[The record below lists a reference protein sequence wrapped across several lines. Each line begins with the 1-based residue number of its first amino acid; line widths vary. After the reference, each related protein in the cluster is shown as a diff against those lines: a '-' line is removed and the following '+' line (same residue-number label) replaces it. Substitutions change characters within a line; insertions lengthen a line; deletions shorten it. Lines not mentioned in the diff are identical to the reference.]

1 MDFAKNKKTSLQE
14 FVKRCNKAHQRTTH
28 PLRAVSLIGLS
39 QKTIWNNSLPFAIP
53 RHSREEQMKKHYNKQ
68 FQKVRPL
75 YAVIVTHF
83 FGFVNSK
90 NRFFCDFISSPYPL
104 RSKEIFYFTGGLFLS
119 VIKHGKS
126 RFAVCQSLPS
136 FLI

>member
-39 QKTIWNNSLPFAIP
+39 QKTIRNNSLPFAIP

-90 NRFFCDFISSPYPL
+90 KRFFAISYL
-104 RSKEIFYFTGGLFLS
+104 RRILCVAKKFFTLQGGMFLS

-126 RFAVCQSLPS
+126 RFAVYQSLPS